1 MSDVNDNAP
10 KFERESVRGRVRGN
24 RPSLGLNNI
33 ENTAGY
39 VRTVE
44 EGATSFDPPLI
55 VKATDIDGP
64 TQVWPLTQF
73 FMFVFVKETL
83 ICLEGNSMTP
93 RG

>member
-10 KFERESVRGRVRGN
+10 KFERESVRGRLRGN
-24 RPSLGLNNI
+24 RPSPGLNNI

-55 VKATDIDGP
+55 VKATDVDGP
-64 TQVWPLTQF
+64 TQVWTLTQF
-73 FMFVFVKETL
+73 LSVSFFVKK
-83 ICLEGNSMTP
+83 NH
-93 RG
+93 